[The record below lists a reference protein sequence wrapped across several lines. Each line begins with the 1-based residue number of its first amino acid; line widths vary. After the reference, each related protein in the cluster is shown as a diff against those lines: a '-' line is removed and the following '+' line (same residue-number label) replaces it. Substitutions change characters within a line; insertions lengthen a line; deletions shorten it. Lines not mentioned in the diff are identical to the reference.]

1 MSLRRISLISLVSIT
16 LAGCSSMLSDP
27 VAPPQDVSMSF
38 SYVGTGYQQF
48 QCTADSKGYYWRFI
62 APEVEI
68 RDAAG
73 RLFARQGADFTFSA
87 PDGSSLK
94 AKINASSTAGPRSQ
108 MKDVLFEGTPRG
120 NLKGKLSSFTWVKRT
135 DARGGIPTTACHKG
149 NLGTFLKV
157 PFSANYAFY
166 K

>member
-1 MSLRRISLISLVSIT
+1 MSLRRISLVSLVSIA
-16 LAGCSSMLSDP
+16 LAGCSSFLTDP
-27 VAPPQDVSMSF
+27 VAPPQDVSLSF

-68 RDAAG
+68 RDATG
-73 RLFARQGADFTFSA
+73 KIFAWQSADFTFGA

-94 AKINASSTAGPRSQ
+94 AKINASSSSSSHAK

-120 NLKGKLSSFTWVKRT
+120 NLKGTLSNFKWVKRT
-135 DARGGIPTTACHKG
+135 EARGGIPTTGCYRG